1 MDKRAYIKKAFQ
13 MYQTNKTSL
22 FWKEQEL
29 KEIPAP
35 GEGGVDY
42 SKISVQSGGG
52 NGTENQ
58 FIQYV
63 DKRTEIMSKIDELRR
78 KIELVRLTVKHFEIE
93 AKAKGKRHYEY
104 IQQRW
109 LMRRSFRRAA
119 IECGIA
125 ESTSIFWIEEIYTVA
140 EAIGDSYELFE
151 KK

>member
-52 NGTENQ
+52 NGTEEQ
-58 FIQYV
+58 FIRYV
-63 DKRTEIMSKIDELRR
+63 DKRTGLLAEIEQLKK
-78 KIELVRLTVKHFEIE
+78 KIELVKRTIEHFEIE
-93 AKAKGKRHYEY
+93 RKAKGKRYYEY

-109 LMRRSFRRAA
+109 LMRRSYKRSAV
-119 IECGIA
+119 ELGIA
-125 ESTSIFWIEEIYTVA
+125 ERTSDFWVEEIFTMA
-140 EAIGDSYELFE
+140 EAIGEMFELF
-151 KK
+151 